1 MYIYIISVLTMNLES
16 LLRDVVVAQ
25 MSWFLAQQIRVT
37 VRVTWLAVRGQGVFS
52 FSPALR
58 VRINPD

>member
-1 MYIYIISVLTMNLES
+1 MNLES

-25 MSWFLAQQIRVT
+25 MSWFLDQQIRVT
-37 VRVTWLAVRGQGVFS
+37 VRVTWLATRGQGVFS
-52 FSPALR
+52 SSPALR